1 MRVSR
6 RWLTTAAATALSVAA
21 WGCSDSKP
29 SVESSTAEAKVTG
42 TVKVY
47 GKPMTSGT
55 VTLDPIN
62 YARANA
68 GTRKGEIKSDGT
80 YEVTTLVGK
89 NQVRVAGPEITKN
102 PGLGYANETIDV
114 PSGGTTY
121 EIILPPPNT
130 PEAKQSK

>member
-1 MRVSR
+1 MLVSR

-21 WGCSDSKP
+21 WGCSDGKP

-55 VTLDPIN
+55 VILDPIN
-62 YARANA
+62 YARANV
-68 GTRKGEIKSDGT
+68 GVRKGEIKSDGT

-89 NQVRVAGPEITKN
+89 QRVLVDGPEITKN
-102 PGLGYANETIDV
+102 PELRYANYSVDV

-121 EIILPPPNT
+121 DIILPPPNT
-130 PEAKQSK
+130 PKK

>member
-6 RWLTTAAATALSVAA
+6 RWFTTAAATALSVAA
-21 WGCSDSKP
+21 WGCNDGTP
-29 SVESSTAEAKVTG
+29 SVETSTAEAKVTG
-42 TVKVY
+42 TVKVN

-55 VTLDPIN
+55 VTLDPSN

-68 GTRKGEIKSDGT
+68 EPRIGEIKSNGT

-89 NQVRVAGPEITKN
+89 NAVRVAGPEITKN

-114 PSGGTTY
+114 PDSGMTHD
-121 EIILPPPNT
+121 IVLPPAHT
-130 PEAKQSK
+130 P

>member
-6 RWLTTAAATALSVAA
+6 RWLTSAAATALSVAA
-21 WGCSDSKP
+21 WGCSDGTP
-29 SVESSTAEAKVTG
+29 AVDTSTAEAKVTG
-42 TVKVY
+42 TVKVN

-55 VTLDPIN
+55 VTLDPSN

-68 GTRKGEIKSDGT
+68 EPRIGEIKSNGT

-89 NQVRVAGPEITKN
+89 NAVRVAGPEITKN

-114 PSGGTTY
+114 PSGGMTHD
-121 EIILPPPNT
+121 IVLPPPHT
-130 PEAKQSK
+130 P

>member
-6 RWLTTAAATALSVAA
+6 SWLAPAATALAVAA
-21 WGCSDSKP
+21 WGCSDRP
-29 SVESSTAEAKVTG
+29 AVVSSTTEAKVTG
-42 TVKVY
+42 TVKVN

-55 VTLDPIN
+55 VTLDPSN

-68 GTRKGEIKSDGT
+68 DARIGEIKSNGT

-89 NQVRVAGPEITKN
+89 NAVRVAGPEITKN

-114 PSGGTTY
+114 PASGMTHD
-121 EIILPPPNT
+121 IVLPPVHT
-130 PEAKQSK
+130 P

>member
-6 RWLTTAAATALSVAA
+6 RWLTSAAATALSVAA
-21 WGCSDSKP
+21 WGCSGKP
-29 SVESSTAEAKVTG
+29 SVVSSTAEAKVTG
-42 TVKVY
+42 TVKVK

-55 VTLDPIN
+55 VTLDPSN

-68 GTRKGEIKSDGT
+68 GARKGEIKSDGT

-89 NQVRVAGPEITKN
+89 NLVRVNGPEITKN

-114 PSGGTTY
+114 PSSGMTHD
-121 EIILPPPNT
+121 IVLPPVHT
-130 PEAKQSK
+130 P

>member
-6 RWLTTAAATALSVAA
+6 RWLTSAAATALSVAA
-21 WGCSDSKP
+21 WGCSDGKP

-42 TVKVY
+42 TVKLN

-55 VTLDPIN
+55 VTLDPSN
-62 YARANA
+62 YRGKTAGAR
-68 GTRKGEIKSDGT
+68 TGEIKSDGT

-89 NQVRVAGPEITKN
+89 NRVMVDGPEIIKN
-102 PGLGYANETIDV
+102 PEVRYANYTVEV

-121 EIILPPPNT
+121 DIILPPPNT
-130 PEAKQSK
+130 PKK

>member
-6 RWLTTAAATALSVAA
+6 WWLAAATALSVAA
-21 WGCSDSKP
+21 WGCSGRP
-29 SVESSTAEAKVTG
+29 SVVSSTEEAKVTG
-42 TVKVY
+42 TVKVN

-55 VTLDPIN
+55 VTLDPSN

-68 GTRKGEIKSDGT
+68 EPRTGAIKSDGT

-89 NQVRVAGPEITKN
+89 NGVRVAGPEITRN

-114 PSGGTTY
+114 PASGMTHD
-121 EIILPPPNT
+121 IVLPPVHT
-130 PEAKQSK
+130 P

>member
-6 RWLTTAAATALSVAA
+6 WCLAPAAATALSLAA
-21 WGCSDSKP
+21 WGCSDKP
-29 SVESSTAEAKVTG
+29 SVNSSTSEAKVTG
-42 TVKVY
+42 TVKVN

-55 VTLDPIN
+55 VTLDPSN

-68 GTRKGEIKSDGT
+68 EPRIGAIKSNGT

-89 NQVRVAGPEITKN
+89 NTVRVAGPEITKN

-114 PSGGTTY
+114 PSEGMTHD
-121 EIILPPPNT
+121 IVLPPAHT
-130 PEAKQSK
+130 PQ